1 MIPFFNNLC
10 YNIYIPNNKY
20 YYIEV
25 LLLTK
30 LFLIRH
36 GESEW
41 NCLNKIQG
49 QKNTL
54 LTNLGEKQALY
65 LGNRL
70 IDEKIDIIY
79 TSDLIRAYNTAEI
92 ISKRINK
99 PLVINKSIREI
110 NFGSWEGLTIE
121 EIQNQYKDEYL
132 IWLKEPDK
140 LDIKGFEN
148 LRSLQNRAMESVN
161 DIILENSGKSVAIV
175 SHGAILK
182 TIILGLLCIDISHY
196 KNISLS
202 NVSLSIIECRDFN
215 NVLLLFNDVSH
226 LKELF

>member
-1 MIPFFNNLC
+1 M
-10 YNIYIPNNKY
+10 
-20 YYIEV
+20 
-25 LLLTK
+25 TK
-30 LFLIRH
+30 IFLIRH
-36 GESEW
+36 GQSEW

-54 LTNLGEKQALY
+54 LTDLGKKQALY

-92 ISKRINK
+92 ISNRINK
-99 PLVINKSIREI
+99 PLIVNKSIREI
-110 NFGSWEGLTIE
+110 NFGLWEGLTIQ
-121 EIQNQYKDEYL
+121 EIKERYKDEYS

-140 LDIKGFEN
+140 LNIQGFEN
-148 LRSLQNRAMESVN
+148 LISLQERAMKSINE
-161 DIILENSGKSVAIV
+161 IILKNNGKNIAIV

-182 TIILGLLCIDISHY
+182 TIILGLLGIDICHY

-202 NVSLSIIECRDFN
+202 NASLSMIECRDFN
-215 NVLLLFNDVSH
+215 NVLILFNDISH
-226 LKELF
+226 LKELS